1 MVTEGRMANKSVLLV
16 EDNPDDVTLMLR
28 ALRRANLASEDQVA
42 VARDGVEALEYLSGT
57 GPDAHGDAEG
67 LPAVVLLDLKLP
79 KVNGLEVLRHVR
91 ADQKTKLI
99 PVVIVTS
106 SDEEH
111 DVIEGYRLGA
121 NSYVRKPED
130 FDQFTEAVRQ
140 LGVYWL
146 FLNRVP
152 PRHVA

>member
-1 MVTEGRMANKSVLLV
+1 MANKSVLLV

-28 ALRRANLASEDQVA
+28 ALRRANVVDEDDVA

-57 GPDAHGDAEG
+57 GAYADRDADL

-79 KVNGLEVLRHVR
+79 KVNGLEVLRHLR
-91 ADQKTKLI
+91 ADTKTRLI

-106 SDEEH
+106 SDEDS

-130 FDQFTEAVRQ
+130 FDQFADAVRQ
-140 LGVYWL
+140 LGLYWL
-146 FLNRVP
+146 FLNRNP
-152 PRHVA
+152 PRQDA

>member
-1 MVTEGRMANKSVLLV
+1 MANKSVLLV

-28 ALRRANLASEDQVA
+28 ALRRANVVDEDEVA
-42 VARDGVEALEYLSGT
+42 VARDGVEALEYLSRT
-57 GPDAHGDAEG
+57 GGHAHHDGG
-67 LPAVVLLDLKLP
+67 LLPVVVLLDLKLP

-91 ADQKTKLI
+91 ADDKTKLI

-106 SDEEH
+106 SDEEQ

-130 FDQFTEAVRQ
+130 FDEFADAVRQ
-140 LGVYWL
+140 IGLYWL

-152 PRHVA
+152 PRPGA

>member
-1 MVTEGRMANKSVLLV
+1 MANKSVLLV

-28 ALRRANLASEDQVA
+28 ALRRANVANEDEVA

-57 GPDAHGDAEG
+57 GAYADRDADL
-67 LPAVVLLDLKLP
+67 LPTVVLLDLKLP

-91 ADQKTKLI
+91 ADTKTRLI

-106 SDEEH
+106 SDEDS

-130 FDQFTEAVRQ
+130 FDQFADAVRQ
-140 LGVYWL
+140 MGLYWL
-146 FLNRVP
+146 FLNRNP
-152 PRHVA
+152 PRQDA

>member
-1 MVTEGRMANKSVLLV
+1 MANKSVLLV

-28 ALRRANLASEDQVA
+28 ALRRANVVNEDEVA

-57 GPDAHGDAEG
+57 GAYADRDADL
-67 LPAVVLLDLKLP
+67 LPTVVLLDLKLP

-91 ADQKTKLI
+91 ADTKTRLI

-106 SDEEH
+106 SDEDS

-130 FDQFTEAVRQ
+130 FDQFAEAVRQ
-140 LGVYWL
+140 LGLYWL
-146 FLNRVP
+146 FLNRNA
-152 PRHVA
+152 PRQDA

>member
-1 MVTEGRMANKSVLLV
+1 MANKSVLLV

-28 ALRRANLASEDQVA
+28 ALRRANVVDEDDVA

-57 GPDAHGDAEG
+57 GAYADRDADL
-67 LPAVVLLDLKLP
+67 LPVVVLLDLKLP

-91 ADQKTKLI
+91 ADTRTRLI

-106 SDEEH
+106 SDEDS

-130 FDQFTEAVRQ
+130 FDQFADAVRQ
-140 LGVYWL
+140 MGLYWL
-146 FLNRVP
+146 FLNRMP
-152 PRHVA
+152 PRQDA

>member
-1 MVTEGRMANKSVLLV
+1 M

-28 ALRRANLASEDQVA
+28 ALRRANVVNEDEVA

-57 GPDAHGDAEG
+57 GAHADRDADL
-67 LPAVVLLDLKLP
+67 LPVVVLLDLKLP

-91 ADQKTKLI
+91 ADTRTRLI

-106 SDEEH
+106 SDEDS

-130 FDQFTEAVRQ
+130 FDQFADAVRQ
-140 LGVYWL
+140 MGMYWL
-146 FLNRVP
+146 FLNRMP
-152 PRHVA
+152 PRQDA

>member
-1 MVTEGRMANKSVLLV
+1 MANKSVLLV

-28 ALRRANLASEDQVA
+28 ALRRANVVNEDEVA

-57 GPDAHGDAEG
+57 GAYADRDADL
-67 LPAVVLLDLKLP
+67 LPTVVLLDLKLP

-91 ADQKTKLI
+91 ADTKTRLI

-106 SDEEH
+106 SDEDS

-130 FDQFTEAVRQ
+130 FDQFADAVRQ
-140 LGVYWL
+140 MGLYWL
-146 FLNRVP
+146 FLNRIP
-152 PRHVA
+152 PRQDA

>member
-1 MVTEGRMANKSVLLV
+1 MANKSVLLV
-16 EDNPDDVTLMLR
+16 EDNPDDVTLMMR
-28 ALRRANLASEDQVA
+28 ALRRANVVNEDEVA
-42 VARDGVEALEYLSGT
+42 VARDGVEALEYLSRMG
-57 GPDAHGDAEG
+57 GHASHDDGA
-67 LPAVVLLDLKLP
+67 LPSVVLLDLKLP

-91 ADQKTKLI
+91 ADDRTKLI

-130 FDQFTEAVRQ
+130 FDQFADAVRQ
-140 LGVYWL
+140 MGLYWL

-152 PRHVA
+152 PRQGA